1 VRYLIEHETS
11 LTFPSP
17 VREHQC
23 ELRLT
28 PRQDATQRVHA
39 IHIDTDPAA
48 ELFTYVDSFGNRVHH
63 FSLIAPHDRLVTR
76 LHTEVETLLANPF
89 DYTALTPSQEHAWFM
104 DILRTQPHLWSFV
117 LHRSPV
123 TPDLTHLQHGFELPR
138 YDPQQSLLHAVQAAM
153 DWIASTLTYKAGVT
167 DVHSPLETVLV
178 AQAGVCQD
186 FAHLLLALVR
196 WWGFPARYVMGY
208 LDPGYIQSPDIKPTT
223 HAWAEV
229 LIPGAGWRGFD
240 ATQQLVTDD
249 TYVAVAVGRDAQ
261 DAAPQRGSF
270 KGEDGGEPPQVS
282 LQIMRQQ

>member
-1 VRYLIEHETS
+1 MRYVVEHETS

-28 PRQDATQRVHA
+28 PRQDDLQRVGEVQ
-39 IHIDTDPAA
+39 IDVAPPA

-76 LHTEVETLLANPF
+76 VHAEVETLLENPF
-89 DYTALTPSQEHAWFM
+89 DYPALASSEEHAWLIDM
-104 DILRTQPHLWSFV
+104 LRTQPSFWSFV
-117 LHRSPV
+117 LHRSPM
-123 TPDLTHLQHGFELPR
+123 TPDLTHLQHGLDLPR
-138 YDPQQSLLHAVQAAM
+138 YDAHQPLLHSVQAAM
-153 DWIASTLTYKAGVT
+153 DWIGATLTFQVGVT
-167 DVHSPLETVLV
+167 DVHSPLETVLD
-178 AQAGVCQD
+178 ARAGVCQD
-186 FAHLLLALVR
+186 FAHLLIALVR
-196 WWGFPARYVMGY
+196 SWGFPARYVMGY

-240 ATQQLVTDD
+240 ATMQLVTDE
-249 TYVAVAVGRDAQ
+249 TYVAVAVGRDDQ

-270 KGEDGGEPPQVS
+270 KGEEGSEPPQVN

>member
-1 VRYLIEHETS
+1 MRYVIEHETS

-28 PRQDATQRVHA
+28 PRQDAMQRVHA
-39 IHIDTDPAA
+39 VQIDVDPPA

-76 LHTEVETLLANPF
+76 VHAEVETLLENPF
-89 DYTALTPSQEHAWFM
+89 DYPALTPSQEHTWFM
-104 DILRTQPHLWSFV
+104 ETLRTQPSFWSFV
-117 LHRSPV
+117 LHRSLV
-123 TPDLTHLQHGFELPR
+123 TPDLTHLQHGLELPR
-138 YDPQQSLLHAVQAAM
+138 YDAQQPLLHSVQAAM
-153 DWIASTLTYKAGVT
+153 DWIAATLTYQVGVT
-167 DVHSPLETVLV
+167 DVHSPLEAVL
-178 AQAGVCQD
+178 AARAGVCQD
-186 FAHLLLALVR
+186 FAHLLIALVR
-196 WWGFPARYVMGY
+196 AWGFPARYVMGY
-208 LDPGYIQSPDIKPTT
+208 LDPGYVQSPDIKSTT

-240 ATQQLVTDD
+240 ATLQLVTDE
-249 TYVAVAVGRDAQ
+249 TYVAVAVGRDDQ

-270 KGEDGGEPPQVS
+270 KGEEGGEPPQVN

>member
-1 VRYLIEHETS
+1 VRYVIEHETS
-11 LTFPSP
+11 LAFPSP

-28 PRQDATQRVHA
+28 PRHDARQRVLVVQ
-39 IHIDTDPAA
+39 IDIDPQV

-76 LHTEVETLLANPF
+76 LHTEVETLLENPF
-89 DYTALTPSQEHAWFM
+89 DYTALTPSQEHAWFTET
-104 DILRTQPHLWSFV
+104 LRLQPHLWSFV
-117 LHRSPV
+117 LHRSAV
-123 TPDLTHLQHGFELPR
+123 TPDLAPLQHELELPR
-138 YDPQQSLLHAVQAAM
+138 YDPETPLLHSVQTAM
-153 DWIASTLTYKAGVT
+153 DWIAATLTYRVGVT
-167 DVHSPLETVLV
+167 DVHSPLETVL
-178 AQAGVCQD
+178 AARAGVCQD
-186 FAHLLLALVR
+186 FAHLLIALVR
-196 WWGFPARYVMGY
+196 FWGFPARYVMGY

-240 ATQQLVTDD
+240 ATLQLVTND
-249 TYVAVAVGRDAQ
+249 TYVAVAVGRDDQ

-270 KGEDGGEPPQVS
+270 KGEEGGEPPQVN

>member
-1 VRYLIEHETS
+1 VRYVIEHETS

-28 PRQDATQRVHA
+28 PRQDATQHVHA
-39 IHIDTDPAA
+39 IHIDTDPPA

-63 FSLIAPHDRLVTR
+63 FSLIAPHDCLVTR
-76 LHTEVETLLANPF
+76 LHTDVETLLDNPF
-89 DYTALTPSQEHAWFM
+89 DYTALPASQEHTWFTER
-104 DILRTQPHLWSFV
+104 LRSQPHLWSFV

-123 TPDLTHLQHGFELPR
+123 TPDLTHLQHGLELPR
-138 YDPQQSLLHAVQAAM
+138 YDPQKPLLPSVQAAM
-153 DWIASTLTYKAGVT
+153 DCIAATLTYQTGVT
-167 DVHSPLETVLV
+167 DVHSPLETVL
-178 AQAGVCQD
+178 AARAGVCQD
-186 FAHLLLALVR
+186 FAHLLIALVR
-196 WWGFPARYVMGY
+196 SWGFPARYVMGY

-240 ATQQLVTDD
+240 ATLQLVTNE
-249 TYVAVAVGRDAQ
+249 TYIAVAVGRDDQ

-270 KGEDGGEPPQVS
+270 KGEEGGEPPQVS
-282 LQIMRQQ
+282 LRIMRQQ

>member
-1 VRYLIEHETS
+1 VRYVIEHETS

-28 PRQDATQRVHA
+28 PRQDAMQRVGTA
-39 IHIDTDPAA
+39 QIDVDPPA

-76 LHTEVETLLANPF
+76 VHADVETLLENPF
-89 DYTALTPSQEHAWFM
+89 DYPAFAPSEEHTWLM
-104 DILRTQPHLWSFV
+104 ETLRTQPLFWSFV
-117 LHRSPV
+117 LHRSLM
-123 TPDLTHLQHGFELPR
+123 TPDLTHLQHGLELPR
-138 YDPQQSLLHAVQAAM
+138 YDAQQPLLHSVQAAM
-153 DWIASTLTYKAGVT
+153 DWIAATLTYQVGVT
-167 DVHSPLETVLV
+167 DVHSPLEAVL
-178 AQAGVCQD
+178 AARAGVCQD
-186 FAHLLLALVR
+186 FAHLLIALVR
-196 WWGFPARYVMGY
+196 SWGFPARYVMGY
-208 LDPGYIQSPDIKPTT
+208 LDPGYIQSPDIKSTT

-240 ATQQLVTDD
+240 ATLQLITDE
-249 TYVAVAVGRDAQ
+249 TYVAVAIGRDDQ

-270 KGEDGGEPPQVS
+270 KGEEGGEPPQVN

>member
-1 VRYLIEHETS
+1 VHYVIEHETS

-39 IHIDTDPAA
+39 IHIETDPAA
-48 ELFTYVDSFGNRVHH
+48 KLFTYADSFGNRVHY
-63 FSLIAPHDRLVTR
+63 FSLIAPHGRLLTR
-76 LHTEVETLLANPF
+76 LRADVETLLENPF
-89 DYTALTPSQEHAWFM
+89 DYAALTPPQEHAWFT
-104 DILRTQPHLWSFV
+104 DRLRTQPHLWSFV

-123 TPDLTHLQHGFELPR
+123 TPDLTHLQHGLELPR
-138 YDPQQSLLHAVQAAM
+138 YDPQQPLLHAVQAAM
-153 DWIASTLTYKAGVT
+153 DWIATTLTYEVGMT
-167 DVHSPLETVLV
+167 DVHSPLETVL
-178 AQAGVCQD
+178 AARAGVCQD
-186 FAHLLLALVR
+186 FAHLLIALVR
-196 WWGFPARYVMGY
+196 SWGFPARYVMGY

-240 ATQQLVTDD
+240 ATLQLVTND
-249 TYVAVAVGRDAQ
+249 TYVAVAVGRDDQ

-270 KGEDGGEPPQVS
+270 KGEEGGEPPQVS
-282 LQIMRQQ
+282 LQIVRQQ

>member
-1 VRYLIEHETS
+1 MRYVIEHETA

-28 PRQDATQRVHA
+28 PRQDAMQRVGA
-39 IHIDTDPAA
+39 VQIDVDPPA

-63 FSLIAPHDRLVTR
+63 FSLIAPHDRLITR
-76 LHTEVETLLANPF
+76 VHAEVETLLENPF
-89 DYTALTPSQEHAWFM
+89 DYPAFAPPEEHTWLM
-104 DILRTQPHLWSFV
+104 ETLRTQPSFWSFV

-123 TPDLTHLQHGFELPR
+123 TPDLTHLQHGLELPR
-138 YDPQQSLLHAVQAAM
+138 YDAQQPLLHSVQAAM
-153 DWIASTLTYKAGVT
+153 DWIAATLTYQVGVT
-167 DVHSPLETVLV
+167 DVHSPLEAVL
-178 AQAGVCQD
+178 AARAGVCQD
-186 FAHLLLALVR
+186 FAHLLIALVR
-196 WWGFPARYVMGY
+196 AWGFPARYVMGY
-208 LDPGYIQSPDIKPTT
+208 LDPGYIQSPDIKSTT

-240 ATQQLVTDD
+240 ATLQLVTDE
-249 TYVAVAVGRDAQ
+249 TYVAVAVGRDDQ

-270 KGEDGGEPPQVS
+270 KGEEGGEPPQVN